1 MDGDRAIQSKV
12 RAQLGGRTISKWDA
26 DGAAFKVQNTV
37 GSHAGVDEHRF
48 RVQHSACSRLV
59 SVVDDQIIANVLII

>member
-1 MDGDRAIQSKV
+1 MDGDRAIQSEV
-12 RAQLGGRTISKWDA
+12 WAQLGGRTNSKCDA

-37 GSHAGVDEHRF
+37 GAHAGADEHRF

-59 SVVDDQIIANVLII
+59 SVVDDQIIANVINI